1 MVANVCVNG
10 QTMRAMLHVGLG
22 CLSLGNLNNLTDPQV
37 P

>member
-10 QTMRAMLHVGLG
+10 QTMHAILHVGLG
-22 CLSLGNLNNLTDPQV
+22 CLNLGNLNNLTHPHV